1 MEGVRRIIMNSIV
14 YKFSASLTIILVIL
28 FSVLVLSNIYSL
40 EVVRNQTLNNSK
52 NTLAI
57 YVENIHNNLNI
68 FSKDLTE
75 VFENNIDTAT
85 NYANSS
91 ESSQYFK
98 SMHLMNA
105 LKAKMTNNYSSDG
118 MFIRFSDHE
127 KPFVQFGN
135 RLDASEKLV
144 LVDFV
149 NKSEFKPNPN
159 GKIDEWTDFKIDGAH
174 YLFKYITYSDISFG
188 TFVKANTLLSIA
200 NREGSDLNHYL
211 LSDRNGS
218 ILSSTNGDLEHAP
231 SALTL
236 DDLSKR
242 YGGNYLFISEP
253 IAEFGQITN
262 MVSKQ
267 SVFSG
272 LKLIQWI
279 IICLGVVSVIITPL
293 VLRSLARDILKPVLE
308 LVKAAKEVEKGQR
321 QFQVPPGRY
330 SMEFTKLFHSFH
342 SMVRE
347 ITDLKIHTYEEKIER
362 SRTELKY
369 LQMQIR
375 PHFFLN
381 AISTISSLTYQNKNE
396 EIRKLIHYLSE
407 HLRYMFKGGLILVPI
422 QEEIKHVENYIRMQE
437 IRYPDQIFYMTD
449 IDFESGQIR
458 IPQFL
463 LQTFVENIF
472 KHAMIYG
479 KMLSIFIRASKDM
492 MDDRECV
499 KIVIEDNGEG
509 FPPRVLQ
516 TADAPQFESPE
527 KSNQVGIANIRRT
540 LQLLY
545 KQDGLLKLSNA
556 EPSGAKVELWLPIQ
570 DAGEITP
577 KEERHA
583 LLVD

>member
-1 MEGVRRIIMNSIV
+1 MNSIV

-118 MFIRFSDHE
+118 MFIRFSGHE

-174 YLFKYITYSDISFG
+174 YLFKYITYSNISFG

-242 YGGNYLFISEP
+242 YGGNYLFYIGADCRVWADYEYG
-253 IAEFGQITN
+253 IKAKRI
-262 MVSKQ
+262 
-267 SVFSG
+267 
-272 LKLIQWI
+272 
-279 IICLGVVSVIITPL
+279 LGIK
-293 VLRSLARDILKPVLE
+293 ADPV
-308 LVKAAKEVEKGQR
+308 
-321 QFQVPPGRY
+321 
-330 SMEFTKLFHSFH
+330 
-342 SMVRE
+342 
-347 ITDLKIHTYEEKIER
+347 D
-362 SRTELKY
+362 
-369 LQMQIR
+369 
-375 PHFFLN
+375 
-381 AISTISSLTYQNKNE
+381 
-396 EIRKLIHYLSE
+396 HYL
-407 HLRYMFKGGLILVPI
+407 LRGRFRHHHSACI
-422 QEEIKHVENYIRMQE
+422 EIVGERYI
-437 IRYPDQIFYMTD
+437 
-449 IDFESGQIR
+449 
-458 IPQFL
+458 
-463 LQTFVENIF
+463 
-472 KHAMIYG
+472 KA
-479 KMLSIFIRASKDM
+479 
-492 MDDRECV
+492 
-499 KIVIEDNGEG
+499 G
-509 FPPRVLQ
+509 F
-516 TADAPQFESPE
+516 
-527 KSNQVGIANIRRT
+527 
-540 LQLLY
+540 
-545 KQDGLLKLSNA
+545 
-556 EPSGAKVELWLPIQ
+556 GA
-570 DAGEITP
+570 G
-577 KEERHA
+577 
-583 LLVD
+583 